1 MSTGTHPSGGGI
13 IVLSFVAAML
23 LTIMPLPGWTALLRP
38 EWAALVLIYWCMA
51 LPTRIGV
58 GVGWT
63 VGLLMDVLR
72 AALLGQH
79 ALTFAIIAY
88 ITLQLY
94 QRIRLFPVWQQAF
107 SILVLILLHQM
118 LQLWI
123 KGISGQPPQSWT
135 YWLPALS
142 SMLIWPI
149 LFVGLRGLRRHFR
162 VS

>member
-1 MSTGTHPSGGGI
+1 MTDGHHSGGGV
-13 IVLSFVAAML
+13 IVLSFAGAMF
-23 LTIMPLPGWTALLRP
+23 LTIMPLPDWLAMLRP
-38 EWAALVLIYWCMA
+38 EWVALVLIYWCMA

-58 GVGWT
+58 GFGWT

-72 AALLGQH
+72 AGLLGQH

-88 ITLQLY
+88 VTLQLY

-107 SILVLILLHQM
+107 SVLALILLHEL

-123 KGISGQPPQSWT
+123 KGISGQAPHVWS
-135 YWLPALS
+135 YWLPAVT

-149 LFVGLRGLRRHFR
+149 LFVGLRGLRRRFR